1 MRLSEWRAEAP
12 ARASVEAKVLAMLE
26 PVLVAL
32 GAGRDPHGWAVWGDD
47 VTTRWQ
53 YLVPT
58 PAGLILAFVRLN
70 VPGEGPRASAKV
82 VRWSRVQVG
91 ELAMETQGGHRLLSF
106 SIEGIILKGVD
117 ATADRVARFALVI
130 LSAID
135 GRVTDFDKAQ
145 AAVGGPRSARG
156 GARGRSAAAT
166 KASARA
172 KAGTAS
178 TPAKPKAAGTP
189 AAASASGSSTPKA
202 PTTRSRTTRAAG

>member
-12 ARASVEAKVLAMLE
+12 ARAAVEAKVLAMLE

-47 VTTRWQ
+47 VTSRWQ

-145 AAVGGPRSARG
+145 AAVGGPRTARG
-156 GARGRSAAAT
+156 GAPGRSTAST
-166 KASARA
+166 KAPARA

-178 TPAKPKAAGTP
+178 
-189 AAASASGSSTPKA
+189 STPKA
-202 PTTRSRTTRAAG
+202 TTTRTRTTRAAG